1 MVATLSY
8 VGALGRHQYIFNGA
22 VNVDLAPP
30 GPGTILP
37 RTPYY
42 SVFPNVSSIAIA
54 GPWYNTNYQA
64 LQATLEHRYQSGLT
78 LLATYTWAHSLDN
91 EPSIVDNPQSEY
103 GNSFLDLRSRFTVMA
118 DYSLPFAKGAKGPA
132 AMLAKNWGINLVA
145 VLTTGLPFD
154 ITNAAS
160 RSNTGGSDRP
170 NAVCNPNSGFQQSV
184 YKWFNTSCFA
194 AQPLYTYGNLG
205 RNVLHGP
212 GRENLDLAIHREFVP
227 KEGLRLQFRAESFNI
242 TNTPAFSAPG
252 AAFGSGTF
260 GVISSAGLGRN
271 IQLALKLLF

>member
-1 MVATLSY
+1 
-8 VGALGRHQYIFNGA
+8 
-22 VNVDLAPP
+22 
-30 GPGTILP
+30 
-37 RTPYY
+37 
-42 SVFPNVSSIAIA
+42 
-54 GPWYNTNYQA
+54 
-64 LQATLEHRYQSGLT
+64 
-78 LLATYTWAHSLDN
+78 
-91 EPSIVDNPQSEY
+91 
-103 GNSFLDLRSRFTVMA
+103 
-118 DYSLPFAKGAKGPA
+118 
-132 AMLAKNWGINLVA
+132 MLAKNWGINLVA

-184 YKWFNTSCFA
+184 FEWFNTSCFA
-194 AQPLYTYGNLG
+194 AQPLYAYGDLG

-212 GRENLDLAIHREFVP
+212 GRENLDLAIHREFSL
-227 KEGLRLQFRAESFNI
+227 KESMRLQFRAEAFNI